1 MVDTSKLPISRV
13 DELIDKLS
21 EINNSIVN
29 INTNITNINSSLLQ
43 LDSRLLTL
51 ESKRIIET
59 WNEGTEWYRIWSDGW
74 IEQGGTT
81 GLITS
86 GDSYNSKTITFKK
99 SFTNTNYTFT
109 SCANKYSTENGL
121 GTAYPPF
128 IFTKNNTSII
138 IGKYSWT
145 DGIDW
150 YACGY

>member
-1 MVDTSKLPISRV
+1 MTDISKIDMERINGL
-13 DELIDKLS
+13 LDKL
-21 EINNSIVN
+21 EE
-29 INTNITNINSSLLQ
+29 ITNKLNSM
-43 LDSRLLTL
+43 
-51 ESKRIIET
+51 KYVIET
-59 WNEGTEWYRIWSDGW
+59 GQSEDGSQWYRVWSDGW

>member
-1 MVDTSKLPISRV
+1 MTDISKIDMERINGL
-13 DELIDKLS
+13 LDKL
-21 EINNSIVN
+21 EEVTDKLNSMKYVV
-29 INTNITNINSSLLQ
+29 
-43 LDSRLLTL
+43 
-51 ESKRIIET
+51 ET
-59 WNEGTEWYRIWSDGW
+59 WNEGTEWYRVWSDGW

>member
-1 MVDTSKLPISRV
+1 MADISKIDMERINGL
-13 DELIDKLS
+13 LDKL
-21 EINNSIVN
+21 EEVTDKLNSMKYVV
-29 INTNITNINSSLLQ
+29 
-43 LDSRLLTL
+43 
-51 ESKRIIET
+51 ET
-59 WNEGTEWYRIWSDGW
+59 WNEGTEWYRVWSDGW